1 MDQRYIKKDSM
12 SSPKSYQGKR
22 SLLRLFQVLL
32 HRIAHPTV
40 TTNDQ
45 FPIVYYKKGKCSRRK
60 LLTRIDVEQ
69 GD

>member
-1 MDQRYIKKDSM
+1 MDQRYLKKESM

-32 HRIAHPTV
+32 HRIARPTASH
-40 TTNDQ
+40 NDQ
-45 FPIVYYKKGKCSRRK
+45 YPIVYYKKGKCSRRK